1 MIGPSLIFAP
11 TQFGGKVSLMV
22 KVLEEAVAKITAL
35 PETDQE
41 QIGRELLEH
50 VEKLRSLRADLQ
62 AGIDSLNTG
71 RSQELVVGDVIKR
84 ARSICQAL
92 SYRSSF
98 PRKQTRTS
106 FKSGATWPK
115 RPPSG

>member
-1 MIGPSLIFAP
+1 
-11 TQFGGKVSLMV
+11 MV

-50 VEKLRSLRADLQ
+50 VEKLQALRADLQ
-62 AGIDSLNTG
+62 AGIDSLNAG
-71 RSQELVVGDVIKR
+71 RGQELDIGDIIER

-98 PRKQTRTS
+98 PRKQTSTS
-106 FKSGATWPK
+106 FKSGLSGPRGFRAGS
-115 RPPSG
+115 RPPAPRDR